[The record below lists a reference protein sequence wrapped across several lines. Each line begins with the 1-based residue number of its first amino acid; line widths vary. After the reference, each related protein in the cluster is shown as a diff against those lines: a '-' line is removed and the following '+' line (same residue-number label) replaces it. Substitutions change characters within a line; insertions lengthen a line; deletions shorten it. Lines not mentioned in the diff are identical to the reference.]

1 MYNHPSLITCTLKKY
16 PLTPTA
22 CHAQLYYSKNLHLP
36 KSCFKGVGTRNLLL
50 LPYLLGTLNFIRE
63 FRTCCSVSQSKA
75 VMKLMHNDM
84 YLTVFFLPV
93 QQQEQFSPY
102 DVVPS
107 MRPIVLLG
115 PSLKGYEV
123 CTVFCQVLL
132 VNPLGLK
139 SDQHQFSPNNIRRS
153 SRVKFMRITK
163 LITTGR
169 ML

>member
-1 MYNHPSLITCTLKKY
+1 
-16 PLTPTA
+16 
-22 CHAQLYYSKNLHLP
+22 
-36 KSCFKGVGTRNLLL
+36 
-50 LPYLLGTLNFIRE
+50 
-63 FRTCCSVSQSKA
+63 
-75 VMKLMHNDM
+75 
-84 YLTVFFLPV
+84 
-93 QQQEQFSPY
+93 
-102 DVVPS
+102 

-132 VNPLGLK
+132 VNPLGPK